1 MKKSLIYILLAV
13 FSLLQSC
20 EKRPKSIQLSGN
32 ALGTTFHI
40 KYFGEKNYAKA
51 IDSTINTVNASL
63 STYHKNSLISRINQ
77 GDTTV
82 IIDKMFKD
90 VYSISKKVYQ
100 ESNGYF
106 DPTVGVL
113 VNAWGF
119 GPEKEFNQLNKS
131 TIDSLMQYV
140 GFDKIKLVNNKI
152 IKANKNIYID
162 FNADAKGYAIDRIGA
177 LFKQKHI
184 ANYIIELGGE
194 ILAKGKNMASIKA
207 WTVAIDNPNQK
218 ETNKL
223 IAQVQL
229 YDEAMAT
236 SGNYRKFK
244 IDKKTGARYVHT
256 INAKTG
262 YAQQSDI
269 LSASV
274 IVKDCGTAD
283 AYATTLMALGLE
295 KSKEFLAKHPEI
307 DAYLIY
313 SKNGKTK
320 VFSTKGFAERLVEL

>member
-1 MKKSLIYILLAV
+1 MKKQFIFINLLFLV
-13 FSLLQSC
+13 LLQSC
-20 EKRPKSIQLSGN
+20 EKSPKSIRLSGN

-40 KYFGEKNYAKA
+40 KYFDKKNYAQE
-51 IDSTINTVNASL
+51 IDSTINAVNASL

-77 GDTTV
+77 GDTTAF
-82 IIDKMFKD
+82 IDKMLKD
-90 VYSISKKVYQ
+90 VYTISNKVYQ
-100 ESNGYF
+100 ESDGYF

-119 GPEKEFNQLNKS
+119 GPEQKLNDLDKK

-140 GFDKIKLVNNKI
+140 GFNKIKLVDNKI
-152 IKANKNIYID
+152 IKTNKNIYLD
-162 FNADAKGYAIDRIGA
+162 FNADAKGYAIDRIGT
-177 LFKQKHI
+177 LFNQKNI
-184 ANYIIELGGE
+184 ENYIIELGGE
-194 ILAKGKNMASIKA
+194 ILVKGKNIASA
-207 WTVAIDNPNQK
+207 NTWTVAIDNPNQK
-218 ETNKL
+218 GTNKL

-229 YDEAMAT
+229 HNEAMAT

-244 IDKKTGARYVHT
+244 IDKKTGKKYVHT

-262 YAQQSDI
+262 YAQQTDI

-283 AYATTLMALGLE
+283 AYATTFMALGLE
-295 KSKEFLAKHPEI
+295 KSKVLLANHSEI

-313 SKNGKTK
+313 TENGKTK
-320 VFSTKGFAERLVEL
+320 IFSTKGFKERLVE

>member
-1 MKKSLIYILLAV
+1 MKKQFIFINILFLV
-13 FSLLQSC
+13 LLQSC
-20 EKRPKSIQLSGN
+20 EKSPKATRLSGN

-40 KYFGEKNYAKA
+40 KYFDENNYAKE
-51 IDSTINTVNASL
+51 IDSTINAINASL
-63 STYHKNSLISRINQ
+63 STYHKNSLISKINK
-77 GDTTV
+77 GDTT
-82 IIDKMFKD
+82 IIVDKMFKD
-90 VYSISKKVYQ
+90 VYTISNKVYQ

-119 GPEKEFNQLNKS
+119 GPEQELNNLTKK

-140 GFDKIKLVNNKI
+140 GFDKIKLINNKI
-152 IKANKNIYID
+152 IKANKDIYID
-162 FNADAKGYAIDRIGA
+162 FNADAKGYAIDRIA
-177 LFKQKHI
+177 VLFNQKSI
-184 ANYIIELGGE
+184 KNYIIELGGE
-194 ILAKGKNMASIKA
+194 ILVKGKNIASANA

-229 YDEAMAT
+229 HDEAMAT

-244 IDKKTGARYVHT
+244 IDKKTGNKYVHT

-262 YAQQSDI
+262 YAQQTDI

-283 AYATTLMALGLE
+283 AYATTFMALGLE
-295 KSKEFLAKHPEI
+295 KSKVLLANHPKI
-307 DAYLIY
+307 AAYLIY
-313 SKNGKTK
+313 IENGKTK
-320 VFSTKGFAERLVEL
+320 IFATKGFRERLVK